1 MKQVVAII
9 KPFKLDDV
17 RESLSEIGVQ
27 GLTVSEVKGFGRQ
40 KGHTELYRGAEYVV
54 DFLPKL
60 KLEIAVDDGIVEQV
74 VEAITKGAN
83 TGKIG
88 DGKIFVYP
96 LEQVIRIRTGET
108 GSDAR
113 EASGA
118 VIMENEIFQLQYAM
132 DTFYFLI
139 CGALVMWMAAGFSML
154 EAGLVRA
161 KNTTEIL
168 TKNVMLFSIA
178 CISYLVVGYDIMYG
192 GGVFLSGIAGG
203 DTLVADALTA
213 SQEAGFEGGSVYS
226 AASDF
231 FFQVVFVATAMSIVS
246 GAVAERMKL
255 WAFAAFAVVLTAFI
269 YPMEGA
275 WTWGGADVFGMYNL
289 GDLGF
294 SDFAGS
300 GIVHMA
306 GAAAA
311 LAGVILLGARKG
323 KYGPNGEV
331 RPIPG
336 ANMPLATLGTFILW
350 MGWFGFNGG
359 SVLKLGDM
367 ASANAVA
374 MVFLNTNT
382 AAAGGALAALLV
394 AKLAFGKADLTM
406 ILNGALAGLVA
417 ITAGPDTPT
426 PLMATI
432 IGAIGGVIVVFSIVF
447 FDKIKIDDPVGAIS
461 VHGVVGLWGLLAVPL
476 TNDGASFSGQIIG
489 AATIFI
495 WVFVTSFIVWS
506 ILKMVMGI
514 RVSDEEEYEGVDIV
528 ECGVEAYPEFTSSG
542 K

>member
-1 MKQVVAII
+1 M
-9 KPFKLDDV
+9 
-17 RESLSEIGVQ
+17 E
-27 GLTVSEVKGFGRQ
+27 TVTNQ
-40 KGHTELYRGAEYVV
+40 
-54 DFLPKL
+54 
-60 KLEIAVDDGIVEQV
+60 
-74 VEAITKGAN
+74 
-83 TGKIG
+83 
-88 DGKIFVYP
+88 IF
-96 LEQVIRIRTGET
+96 E
-108 GSDAR
+108 
-113 EASGA
+113 
-118 VIMENEIFQLQYAM
+118 LQYAI
-132 DTFYFLI
+132 DTFYFLVM
-139 CGALVMWMAAGFSML
+139 GALVMWMAAGFSML

-168 TKNVMLFSIA
+168 TKNVLLFAIA
-178 CISYLVVGYDIMYG
+178 CTAYMVIGYDIMYG
-192 GGVFLSGIAGG
+192 GGFLLDGIAGG
-203 DTLVADALTA
+203 DTLTADALAA
-213 SQEAGFEGGSVYS
+213 SAEAGFDGGSVYS
-226 AASDF
+226 TASDF

-255 WAFAAFAVVLTAFI
+255 WAFAAFAIVMTAFI

-275 WTWGGADVFGMYNL
+275 WTWGGNDVFGMYNL

-294 SDFAGS
+294 LDFAGS

-311 LAGVILLGARKG
+311 LAGVMLLGARKG

-331 RPIPG
+331 RPIQG
-336 ANMPLATLGTFILW
+336 ANLPMATLGTFILW

-374 MVFLNTNT
+374 MVFLNTNA
-382 AAAGGALAALLV
+382 AAAGGVIAALII
-394 AKLAFGKADLTM
+394 AKILFGKADLTM

-432 IGAIGGVIVVFSIVF
+432 IGAVGGVLVVLSIVAM
-447 FDKIKIDDPVGAIS
+447 DKVKIDDPVGAIS

-476 TNDGASFSGQIIG
+476 TNSDASFGGQLIG
-489 AATIFI
+489 AATIFV
-495 WVFVTSFIVWS
+495 WVFVASFITWLV
-506 ILKMVMGI
+506 LKMVMGL
-514 RVSDEEEYEGVDIV
+514 RVSEEEEYEGVDLS
-528 ECGVEAYPEFTSSG
+528 ECGMEAYPEFTNNT